1 MFSIKGRFLWQ
12 GEVRLPH
19 SCNQYVRNGIFT
31 DCSGFIPAS
40 ISQKHFHKIWEN
52 AFFSFKN
59 MKCDTSLGL
68 LVSTQWYNEINEI
81 YPFDI
86 KSQVTE
92 NLICYPQVLNA
103 YISAYP
109 HLQQQIVQK
118 EINNLSIIAD
128 LIVLVLFKKVVVT

>member
-1 MFSIKGRFLWQ
+1 MFSIKGRFIWQ

-19 SCNQYVRNGIFT
+19 FCNQYVRNGIFT

-92 NLICYPQVLNA
+92 NLICYPQVLNV
-103 YISAYP
+103 YISVCP
-109 HLQQQIVQK
+109 IC
-118 EINNLSIIAD
+118 NNKSCKKK
-128 LIVLVLFKKVVVT
+128 LITSA